1 MRASLR
7 LGRLALPLL
16 ALGACATT
24 PAPPPEGVQE
34 ALLLPADWLYRPAL
48 ATSAVPTPGTP
59 YTAAG
64 GAAPTAPALAAW
76 WQWFG
81 DPVLSN
87 WTAAALQGNPRVAS
101 ARAAW
106 QQASAQRDAAAAA
119 LQPTLG
125 AGASARQDSSG
136 SGSGSGDTGRSNQTF
151 GVALDASWSPDV
163 FGAQQQ
169 ALAAAEA
176 TQRAREA
183 TLGDVRVQVA
193 AEAAQAVLAWRLQ
206 QLRLALALQTLASQQ
221 QTLQITDW
229 RQQAGLVGLLELAQA
244 RAAVAQTQALV
255 PALQTAIAQGRHTLA
270 VLAGL
275 PPARGPVLDDSAPPG
290 ALPMPPATLAL
301 AIPADTLRQR
311 ADVRTAEHE
320 VAAALAR
327 VGQAEAQRWPS
338 FTLGGSVGL
347 SALTLGAL
355 GQGSALVSSLL
366 AGVSL
371 PVFDGGLRAA
381 QLQGQQAALL
391 QARQAHRVAVLVALQ
406 DVEDALVALQGQRLQ
421 LGSQQQAVQAA
432 AQAEQLAR
440 QRYSSGLVDFQTV
453 LETQRTL
460 FGAQDAE
467 LGTRA
472 DITRSHIQL
481 YTALGGGWAA
491 PAGVLR

>member
-1 MRASLR
+1 MGAELR
-7 LGRLALPLL
+7 RGGLALAL
-16 ALGACATT
+16 AVTLGACGTL
-24 PAPPPEGVQE
+24 PAPPAGGEPE
-34 ALLLPADWLYRPAL
+34 ALVLPADWLYHPGL
-48 ATSAVPTPGTP
+48 TTTPPTPATAS
-59 YTAAG
+59 AAG

-81 DPVLSN
+81 DPVLSS
-87 WTAAALQGNPRVAS
+87 WAAAALQGSPRVAS

-106 QQASAQRDAAAAA
+106 QQASAQRDAAAAG
-119 LQPTLG
+119 LLPTLG
-125 AGASARQDSSG
+125 AGASARHDSSG
-136 SGSGSGDTGRSNQTF
+136 SGSSRRSSEAF
-151 GVALDASWSPDV
+151 SVALDASWAPDV

-176 TQRAREA
+176 TLRARLA
-183 TLGDVRVQVA
+183 TFGDVQVQVA
-193 AEAAQAVLAWRLQ
+193 AEAAQAVLSWRLQ

-275 PPARGPVLDDSAPPG
+275 PPARGPVLDDSSPPG

-311 ADVRTAEHE
+311 ADVRAAEHE

-327 VGQAEAQRWPS
+327 VGQAQARRWPS

-371 PVFDGGLRAA
+371 PVFDGGALAA
-381 QLQGQQAALL
+381 QVQGQQAALA
-391 QARQAHRVAVLVALQ
+391 QARQAHRAAVLAALQ
-406 DVEDALVALQGQRLQ
+406 DVQDALVALQGQRLQ

-472 DITRSHIQL
+472 EITRSHIQL

-491 PAGVLR
+491 PAGAPR